1 MDNLS
6 LKFAEAAA
14 LQAVDN
20 CADLEALKR
29 LTRQLVQGHY
39 QARAYIAALMEQG
52 LQDLND
58 KRCGSC
64 PLETTSTPNP
74 VPT

>member
-20 CADLEALKR
+20 CADLEALKQ
-29 LTRQLVQGHY
+29 LTRQLVQGHF
-39 QARAYIAALMEQG
+39 QARAYICVLMEQS
-52 LQDLND
+52 LEDIRD
-58 KRCGSC
+58 KRCANC
-64 PLETTSTPNP
+64 PE
-74 VPT
+74 

>member
-29 LTRQLVQGHY
+29 LTRQLVQGHF
-39 QARAYIAALMEQG
+39 QARAYICVLMEQG
-52 LQDLND
+52 LKEFAD
-58 KRCGSC
+58 KRCMEC
-64 PLETTSTPNP
+64 PSKPL
-74 VPT
+74 